1 MGTIAEMFSD
11 LLEKPCHKNKNHA
24 KKRGRPLNR
33 KDAKYAKFKTR
44 SRCIVQNRDTVWTRL
59 PFNLPYTRQMKKTSC
74 LPLRPLRLE

>member
-1 MGTIAEMFSD
+1 MNEEYMGTIAEMFSD

-44 SRCIVQNRDTVWTRL
+44 SRCIVQNRDTVL
-59 PFNLPYTRQMKKTSC
+59 DKAAF
-74 LPLRPLRLE
+74 